1 MSQVKDYD
9 TEIAL
14 RLRQDVDFSHEGGS
28 RKETLD
34 DDGDIQVETKFR
46 YYQALKTLTRGA
58 TATPT
63 PMVSWSR

>member
-1 MSQVKDYD
+1 MKDYD

-28 RKETLD
+28 RKETVD
-34 DDGDIQVETKFR
+34 DNGNIEVETKFR
-46 YYQALKTLTRGA
+46 YYQALKTLIRGA
-58 TATPT
+58 TATLT

>member
-1 MSQVKDYD
+1 MKDYD

-28 RKETLD
+28 RKETVD
-34 DDGDIQVETKFR
+34 DDGNIEVETRFR
-46 YYQALKTLTRGA
+46 YHQALKTLIRGA
-58 TATPT
+58 TATLT